1 MPRQPAAGGTPVS
14 GKKLIAILAAAS
26 VLLVGGGG
34 AFRYF
39 LLQAAAAKSEE
50 SGSEGAAQ
58 AAAEEE
64 GAYVAYLPLAPAF
77 VVNFQPAQKVKA
89 RFLSVE
95 IEAMPTDAEARE
107 SIAMHM
113 PAVRNAVILHLSKQ
127 NYDTLVTPEG
137 KEQLRA
143 EVLAEIQQVMSR
155 TAQRTSVRDIYFTSF
170 VMQ

>member
-1 MPRQPAAGGTPVS
+1 MPRQSAEGGRRGS
-14 GKKLIAILAAAS
+14 GKKLIAILAAVS

-39 LLQAAAAKSEE
+39 LLQAAAARSEA
-50 SGSEGAAQ
+50 SGRDVAAQ
-58 AAAEEE
+58 AGAEEE
-64 GAYVAYLPLAPAF
+64 GAYAEYLPLAPAF
-77 VVNFQPAQKVKA
+77 VVNFQPAPKVTA

-107 SIAMHM
+107 RIAMHM
-113 PAVRNAVILHLSKQ
+113 PAVRNAVILHLSKK
-127 NYDTLVTPEG
+127 NYDTLITPEG

-155 TAQRTSVRDIYFTSF
+155 TAQRTSVKDIYFTSF